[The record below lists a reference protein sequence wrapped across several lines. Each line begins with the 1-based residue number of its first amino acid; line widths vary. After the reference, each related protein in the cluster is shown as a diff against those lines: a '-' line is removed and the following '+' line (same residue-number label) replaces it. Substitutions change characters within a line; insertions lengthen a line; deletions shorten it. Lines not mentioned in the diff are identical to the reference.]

1 MTTSTKNQ
9 PRPPLA
15 VVLCLGLGGPVGP
28 DAAGGL
34 EIAPPQGQESP
45 GPHAREALSR
55 DLVDYRGLMAER

>member
-34 EIAPPQGQESP
+34 EIAPLQGQESS
-45 GPHAREALSR
+45 GPHAQEALSR